1 MSAWSN
7 AGWAAPAQGAQAV
20 LGGLLGELGDVGG
33 WGLSAARVLPA
44 VTLIPAFGLAA
55 VAVPIRIA
63 FALALSFAVLPAL
76 GPSLDRELPWA
87 LSFGQELLRGLPLA
101 LEVSAVLW
109 AASMA
114 GGLIDNLRGAR
125 ETSSLPTLEE
135 PTPPLGALL
144 GLLTALAF
152 LESGGATRVA
162 SALVSLPAP
171 GASALELAARDLTHA
186 IEVAVAIAAPLAA
199 ASIVTELSA
208 ALVARAA
215 SPAHVQALIAPLR
228 SVVLLAVA
236 ALVIE
241 RLAALL
247 VVLAAS
253 VPR

>member
-1 MSAWSN
+1 MN
-7 AGWAAPAQGAQAV
+7 APAFDAQV
-20 LGGLLGELGDVGG
+20 FLEGLLGELGDLGG

-55 VAVPIRIA
+55 LAAPIRIA
-63 FALALSFAVLPAL
+63 LGLALAFAVLPAL

-87 LSFGQELLRGLPLA
+87 LSFARELLRGLPLA

-125 ETSSLPTLEE
+125 ETSALPTLEE
-135 PTPPLGALL
+135 PSPPLGALF

-162 SALVSLPAP
+162 SALVSLPEP
-171 GASALELAARDLTHA
+171 GTSVLVAAARDLTRA
-186 IEVAVAIAAPLAA
+186 IEIAVAIAAPLAA
-199 ASIVTELSA
+199 VSIVTELSA
-208 ALVARAA
+208 
-215 SPAHVQALIAPLR
+215 ALIAPLR

-241 RLAALL
+241 RMATLLA
-247 VVLAAS
+247 VLAS
-253 VPR
+253 STP